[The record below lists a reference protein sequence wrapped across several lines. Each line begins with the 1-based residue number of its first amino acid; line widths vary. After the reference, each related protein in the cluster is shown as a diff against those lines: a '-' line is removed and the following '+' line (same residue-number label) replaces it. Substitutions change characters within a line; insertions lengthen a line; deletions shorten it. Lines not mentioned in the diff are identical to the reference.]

1 MLSGV
6 SGPSFAPT
14 LDIGRDVPGLAPSSG
29 VTGGVTAP
37 SIRTEPLSP
46 DFGTVLGQMAMD
58 AIDKVKGRRID
69 GRRRCSRS
77 GDHAAGRSRPSWPR
91 ANAAGGHRHP
101 RQGCFGVSRDQPDD
115 DLTLS

>member
-58 AIDKVKGRRID
+58 AIDKVTAGESTAVAGIRGQATTQQVVEAVMASEQTLQAGIAIRDKVVSAYLEI
-69 GRRRCSRS
+69 SRM
-77 GDHAAGRSRPSWPR
+77 
-91 ANAAGGHRHP
+91 
-101 RQGCFGVSRDQPDD
+101 
-115 DLTLS
+115 TI